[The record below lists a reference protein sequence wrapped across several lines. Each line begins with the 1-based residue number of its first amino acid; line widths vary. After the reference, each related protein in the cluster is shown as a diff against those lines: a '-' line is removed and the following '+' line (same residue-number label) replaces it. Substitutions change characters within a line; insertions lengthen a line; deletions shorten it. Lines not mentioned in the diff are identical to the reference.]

1 MSIITLEIPESVQ
14 KQARQLAEKD
24 GISFNQFVASAV
36 AEKIASMMTIEYLQE
51 RAKQG
56 NRAEFEAILAKVPDI
71 EPEEYDR
78 R

>member
-51 RAKQG
+51 RAKRG